1 MISYLVLIFFLLL
14 DSAMSSFLSM
24 MSLLVL
30 YVPCLPL
37 CSSEFL
43 LATDL
48 KFARRCYL
56 YKLDSLEIT
65 KKSLFQKIAISL
77 EWLSIG
83 GQVLR

>member
-24 MSLLVL
+24 SSLVL